1 MAGFC
6 VRRGSEEAPPWFF
19 RQRLLG
25 FLTLLFLVLARS
37 ASAGVLVRE
46 RTDDGGNRGR
56 DYLQTVRSDDS
67 SSQWNV
73 IRLNVSI
80 AELFGWQ
87 RPDDSRTRDR
97 GNLFT
102 SNNNKYY
109 NYGNYGNDRRGSTS
123 TGVADKG
130 KYDEALMKHYLNS
143 LDDENTLKTLLKD
156 PPVKTLDSFP
166 TERPTYV
173 RRRIVI
179 PVGLIMFLLS
189 SCLYGCARVFGRKE
203 EQQEEVR
210 ERPQV
215 LLRLLVPVERPPAAE
230 DETETQD
237 QDTEAPPTYSDALK
251 SEPPPAY
258 SEVCTK
264 ET

>member
-25 FLTLLFLVLARS
+25 FLTLLFLALARS

-56 DYLQTVRSDDS
+56 DYLRTVSRGDS
-67 SSQWNV
+67 SNQWNV

-87 RPDDSRTRDR
+87 RPDGSRTRDP

-102 SNNNKYY
+102 SNDNKYY
-109 NYGNYGNDRRGSTS
+109 DGNYGNDRRGSTS

-203 EQQEEVR
+203 EQQEVR

>member
-56 DYLQTVRSDDS
+56 DYLRTVSRGDS
-67 SSQWNV
+67 SNQWNV

-87 RPDDSRTRDR
+87 RPDGSRTRDP

-102 SNNNKYY
+102 SNDNKYY
-109 NYGNYGNDRRGSTS
+109 DGNYGNDRRGSTS

-203 EQQEEVR
+203 EQQEVR